1 MSTSGVRMTITRVLV
16 TWLALAA
23 LMTANGAFRE
33 VVLKASLDGGVAEL
47 ISALLGMTLILV
59 VTFVSFRSPRDYPLG
74 SLALMSLLLVGLTM
88 AFEFGLGLIAGKT
101 WSEML
106 ANYRFWEGRY
116 WPLVLLTLA
125 ISPFLG
131 RGRA

>member
-1 MSTSGVRMTITRVLV
+1 MTITRILV
-16 TWLALAA
+16 TWLVLAA
-23 LMTANGAFRE
+23 LMFANGALRE
-33 VVLKASLDGGVAEL
+33 FVLKSFLSAGGAEL
-47 ISALLGMTLILV
+47 ASALLAMALILG
-59 VTFVSFRSPRDYPLG
+59 VTFVSFRSPPGYPLA
-74 SLALMSLLLVGLTM
+74 SLALVSLFLVALTV
-88 AFEFGLGLIAGKT
+88 AFEFGIGLVAGHS

-106 ANYRFWEGRY
+106 ANYRFWEGRL